1 MSMIP
6 LTFMQCDTF
15 STPDDENRER
25 RQEGPPSPILP
36 RAVEAASLL
45 ATLDSHMRLTSR
57 IFTLNSRGAQ

>member
-6 LTFMQCDTF
+6 LTSMQCDTF

-25 RQEGPPSPILP
+25 WQEGPPPPILP
-36 RAVEAASLL
+36 LAGEAASLL
-45 ATLDSHMRLTSR
+45 ATLGSHMCLTSR